1 MRQLRAAE
9 LDCILRCGRYAQA
22 AKGGIAIERRW
33 VVKKDGKPMASGPMD
48 TIAPD
53 DMVRQMYNAGYK
65 TYIDG
70 KLYRPKKEAD
80 KCEK

>member
-1 MRQLRAAE
+1 ME
-9 LDCILRCGRYAQA
+9 S
-22 AKGGIAIERRW
+22 RW

-80 KCEK
+80 KCGK

>member
-1 MRQLRAAE
+1 ME
-9 LDCILRCGRYAQA
+9 S
-22 AKGGIAIERRW
+22 RW

-53 DMVRQMYNAGYK
+53 DMVRQMYAAGYK

-70 KLYRPKKEAD
+70 KLYRPKKGGANGTEAG
-80 KCEK
+80 

>member
-1 MRQLRAAE
+1 ME
-9 LDCILRCGRYAQA
+9 S
-22 AKGGIAIERRW
+22 RW
-33 VVKKDGKPMASGPMD
+33 VVKNQFGKPVAGGPIS

-53 DMVRQMYNAGYK
+53 DIVLSMYKVGYK